1 MDSRGL
7 PVVLA
12 VLVLLSGC
20 SALTPDSGP
29 RYDVSTE
36 IVTVNDSQ
44 SRVIAITPLDGEIF
58 PKGDEIIVD
67 GGYVTFTE
75 TSTMHYNGT
84 AYLVYVP
91 SRTKFDLTPEPDGT
105 VHGLDDANFTV
116 DEVRITAHGET
127 ETHEL

>member
-1 MDSRGL
+1 MSSTKV

-20 SALTPDSGP
+20 SALSPDAGP

-36 IVTVNDSQ
+36 SVTVNGSQ
-44 SRVIAITPLDGEIF
+44 SRVIAITPPADGTL
-58 PKGDEIIVD
+58 PKGGEVTVD

-75 TSTMHYNGT
+75 TATMNYNET

-91 SRTKFDLTPEPDGT
+91 SRTKFELTPTLDGT

-116 DEVRITAHGET
+116 DEVRISAHGTT
-127 ETHEL
+127 ESHEL